1 MFRLFKR
8 KKKRIETDQE
18 MRERIL
24 SLCKDGDY
32 GLCSP
37 PMDAQVAINELSRYL
52 LGDNWYIVMPVN
64 GEQANAEIVYAIEC
78 KFKNSKTRRK
88 DRY

>member
-1 MFRLFKR
+1 MFKLFKR

-37 PMDAQVAINELSRYL
+37 PMNAQVALNELKDFF
-52 LGDNWYIVMPVN
+52 LGEDWYSVMPVCQ
-64 GEQANAEIVYAIEC
+64 EQINTEIVYEIE
-78 KFKNSKTRRK
+78 SKYRK
-88 DRY
+88 SRKIYKK